1 MKKSYSII
9 VCMIL
14 VVLIFT
20 LSKNQKTGNDFKSVF
35 EKWDSGTVEPLE
47 KIEIM
52 NSFLDYLIRHP
63 KISNEYIL
71 SLSSLFRVY
80 ESDNLRIIE
89 YIENPE
95 FYGASA
101 RGSYHIVIYNDRV
114 EIFDMNGSM
123 RINKISALDGLYY
136 VYATDYKISN
146 VTGIDIFRAIIDEH
160 NIEFKSIIAID
171 ELSIGFVYSDALYY
185 NNDHIFY
192 KNINTGEVEIQANN
206 EIFVLILE
214 KDGLYHLTKV
224 D

>member
-35 EKWDSGTVEPLE
+35 EKWDSGTIEPLE

-52 NSFLDYLIRHP
+52 NSFLDYLVRYP

-123 RINKISALDGLYY
+123 RINKIYALDGLYY
-136 VYATDYKISN
+136 VYATDYKFSN